1 MKEAMSEYGYL
12 LSIAIILL
20 STKVLGLTTQKFKL
34 PQVVGALF
42 AGLVYLLVCIW
53 SKVIALSIFKWIVL
67 VMLVVQVL
75 FTIPVAIKGC
85 KEGDE

>member
-1 MKEAMSEYGYL
+1 MKSLNKLFVITCTTLMML
-12 LSIAIILL
+12 LVFLICD
-20 STKVLGLTTQKFKL
+20 
-34 PQVVGALF
+34 ALF
-42 AGLVYLLVCIW
+42 AGLVYLLVSIW

-67 VMLVVQVL
+67 VMFAVQVL

>member
-1 MKEAMSEYGYL
+1 MKSLKKLFVITCTTLMVL
-12 LSIAIILL
+12 LVFLICD
-20 STKVLGLTTQKFKL
+20 
-34 PQVVGALF
+34 ALF
-42 AGLVYLLVCIW
+42 AGLVYLLVSIW

-67 VMLVVQVL
+67 VMFAVQIL

>member
-1 MKEAMSEYGYL
+1 MKGLRKLFVITCTTIMVL
-12 LSIAIILL
+12 LVFLICD
-20 STKVLGLTTQKFKL
+20 
-34 PQVVGALF
+34 ALF
-42 AGLVYLLVCIW
+42 AGLVYLLVSIW

-67 VMLVVQVL
+67 VMFAVQVL

>member
-1 MKEAMSEYGYL
+1 MKSLKKLFVVTCTTIMVL
-12 LSIAIILL
+12 LVFLICD
-20 STKVLGLTTQKFKL
+20 
-34 PQVVGALF
+34 ALF
-42 AGLVYLLVCIW
+42 AGLVYLLVSIW

-67 VMLVVQVL
+67 VMFAVQVL

>member
-1 MKEAMSEYGYL
+1 MKSLKKLFVVTCTTLMVL
-12 LSIAIILL
+12 LVFLICD
-20 STKVLGLTTQKFKL
+20 
-34 PQVVGALF
+34 ALF
-42 AGLVYLLVCIW
+42 AGLVYLLVSIW

-67 VMLVVQVL
+67 VMFAVQVL